1 MSVTEIKEAVGRLS
15 AEELAEVSAF
25 IESREADW
33 LERCGKTA
41 DERLEAHRKGQIK
54 AVDGQEAIRKLRAVL
69 QDVKS

>member
-41 DERLEAHRKGQIK
+41 DERLEARWLYASCG
-54 AVDGQEAIRKLRAVL
+54 RSSRA
-69 QDVKS
+69 

>member
-1 MSVTEIKEAVGRLS
+1 MSVSEIKEAVGRLS

-41 DERLEAHRKGQIK
+41 DERLEAFEKCKIS
-54 AVDGQEAIRKLRAVL
+54 AVDGAEALRKLR
-69 QDVKS
+69 QNFR